1 MELLTL
7 DEEKLLVWFGCKNLS
22 YTKERLKIVGLCVT
36 DNDFKKIVFG
46 FLQKLQDEEYE
57 TSYSD
62 MYEDIRA
69 EDEARKAAREQYLA
83 VLHDLTG
90 HEAEYLLRA

>member
-1 MELLTL
+1 ML
-7 DEEKLLVWFGCKNLS
+7 
-22 YTKERLKIVGLCVT
+22 IGLYAT
-36 DNDFKKIVFG
+36 DNEFKKLVFG
-46 FLQKLQDEEYE
+46 LFQKLKNEDYE
-57 TSYSD
+57 TIYSD

-83 VLHDLTG
+83 VLQDVTG